1 VWQAH
6 GVSRPFVFG
15 VDLDG
20 VVADYTLGFRDVV
33 ADVLSRDPETLPI
46 ERSWDFA
53 EWGIDQRD
61 FDKLHEIAVNQRRML
76 RDLPMIEG
84 AAEALWRLSDAG
96 IWIRVVTHRLYV
108 NWGHAAAISD
118 TVSWLDR
125 HRIPY
130 RDICFLG
137 AKPEVEA
144 DCYIDDA
151 PHNIDSLRAAGN
163 QVIVFEQPYN
173 RDFDGLRAR
182 NWPEV
187 EEIVIDLA
195 ARLRGAVEVQ
205 MPGMDAGSDRLD
217 RRIRSD
223 DG

>member
-1 VWQAH
+1 VWQAQT
-6 GVSRPFVFG
+6 VTRPFVFG

-33 ADVLSRDPETLPI
+33 ADVLSRDPSTLPI

-53 EWGIDQRD
+53 EWGIDQHN

-76 RDLPMIEG
+76 RDLPMFPG
-84 AAEALWRLSDAG
+84 AADALWRLSDAG

-118 TVSWLDR
+118 TVTWLD
-125 HRIPY
+125 HNRIPY

-163 QVIVFEQPYN
+163 EVVIFDQPYN
-173 RDFDGLRAR
+173 REYDGLRAH
-182 NWPEV
+182 NWEEV
-187 EEIVIDLA
+187 EPIVIELA

-205 MPGMDAGSDRLD
+205 MPGIDAGSDRID
-217 RRIRSD
+217 RRVKFD
-223 DG
+223 Q